1 MTANHGTDNANSPV
15 MVHALRPRVVIA
27 DNGPR
32 KGASAEVFQTVESS
46 PGLEDYW
53 QAHYLIAGGE
63 KGNVLPDYI
72 ANIEGSPEG
81 KWIKVSVERDG
92 TFAVTNTRKNFTKT
106 YTAPG
111 LSIPV

>member
-1 MTANHGTDNANSPV
+1 M
-15 MVHALRPRVVIA
+15 
-27 DNGPR
+27 
-32 KGASAEVFQTVESS
+32 
-46 PGLEDYW
+46 
-53 QAHYLIAGGE
+53 IAGGE

-111 LSIPV
+111 LSIPVQLHALDGVFAERKAHDAAGLSHGGLG